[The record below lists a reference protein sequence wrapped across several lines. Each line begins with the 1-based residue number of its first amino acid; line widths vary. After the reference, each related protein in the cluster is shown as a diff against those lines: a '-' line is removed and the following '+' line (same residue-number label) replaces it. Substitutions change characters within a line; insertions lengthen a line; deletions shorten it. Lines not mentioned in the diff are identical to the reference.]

1 MWTCLG
7 TRAVTIALICLVI
20 ALGLDEQR
28 KMAAGAQPTPFWTE
42 STSGPAPPGQ
52 APNIADLVEHL
63 HPAVV
68 HIRTTH
74 TVREPQGEGQDSPF
88 DELRRYFGDL
98 PQRQV
103 PRHSLGSGFLITK
116 DGYIVTNHHVVENAT
131 DIKVALS
138 DRRGVQC
145 QAHRSGLAK
154 TDVALIKIDATN
166 ELPVVPLGDSD
177 RERVG
182 GWVLAIGN
190 PFGLGQTVTV
200 GIISAKG
207 RVIGAGPYDD
217 FIQTDASM
225 NPGNSGGPL
234 FNLKGEVIG
243 INAAIVASGQGIG
256 FATPINLAKGVL
268 SQLRDKGQVTRG
280 WVGVQAQP
288 VTPELATSF
297 GLDHERGGLVT
308 QVMSG
313 SPAERAGI
321 QRGDI
326 IVEFN
331 GHKIDQVHKLPPVV
345 ANAPPGSKVAVTL
358 MRKGREKTVQ
368 LTVAELP
375 EEPTAAAPAIRPQE
389 GPGMV
394 VQELTPEIARSVG
407 VSPQT
412 QGVVVTRVQGGQP
425 RGGCRGAAG
434 RCHHR
439 GEPAEDL

>member
-1 MWTCLG
+1 MVCGSRTVQRRMCRIVSKREGAMWTCLG
-7 TRAVTIALICLVI
+7 TRAVAIALICLVI

-52 APNIADLVEHL
+52 APDIADLVEHL
-63 HPAVV
+63 QPAVV

-88 DELRRYFGDL
+88 DELRRYFGEL

-131 DIKVALS
+131 AIKVALS
-138 DRRGVQC
+138 DREEFNAKVIGRD
-145 QAHRSGLAK
+145 SK
-154 TDVALIKIDATN
+154 TDVALLKIDATN

-243 INAAIVASGQGIG
+243 INAAIVAARAGDRFRHPDQSGQ
-256 FATPINLAKGVL
+256 
-268 SQLRDKGQVTRG
+268 RG
-280 WVGVQAQP
+280 P
-288 VTPELATSF
+288 
-297 GLDHERGGLVT
+297 D
-308 QVMSG
+308 
-313 SPAERAGI
+313 
-321 QRGDI
+321 
-326 IVEFN
+326 
-331 GHKIDQVHKLPPVV
+331 
-345 ANAPPGSKVAVTL
+345 
-358 MRKGREKTVQ
+358 
-368 LTVAELP
+368 
-375 EEPTAAAPAIRPQE
+375 PTAGQGAGDPWLGW
-389 GPGMV
+389 GP
-394 VQELTPEIARSVG
+394 
-407 VSPQT
+407 
-412 QGVVVTRVQGGQP
+412 
-425 RGGCRGAAG
+425 GAAG
-434 RCHHR
+434 HARV
-439 GEPAEDL
+439 GEVLRPGS